1 MLISISVAANTA
13 LLTLDFLSLLISKQN
28 PTQAGATL
36 SQGLREMVGI
46 GTLGADKLDNPPIT
60 PAKAQEQENIA
71 LGLTLMQTDK
81 ARDAAEAASS
91 FLEKEVT
98 AEGKY
103 WEEILAVQ
111 KTGWSISRVPQERHI
126 LGVRFGF
133 SEGTSSVTRYIYIY
147 TRLRSC

>member
-1 MLISISVAANTA
+1 
-13 LLTLDFLSLLISKQN
+13 
-28 PTQAGATL
+28 
-36 SQGLREMVGI
+36 MVGI

-133 SEGTSSVTRYIYIY
+133 LEGISSITTY
-147 TRLRSC
+147 TRSRSC